1 MHEVIKLFDFYKYIN
16 PSWYFALKPNKKEQ
30 TYFLN
35 WEYLQNCDNSN
46 VVFDENYSS
55 FQVSE
60 LDAAY
65 QAWKNGIIYVGKS
78 NEINFDNLNLTI
90 SDNYRFV
97 KKYFSSFWI
106 WYIFFL
112 RIFIFKS
119 SLNEVAVFFKSIRIK
134 KIKNNLNNKSEVTL
148 EEHCSNHVLK
158 EYPKIS
164 VIIPTLNRYE
174 LLRDTLHDLEKQS
187 YKNFNVIIV
196 DQSDNYELRF
206 YEKFDLEIIVIRQ
219 KEKALWKARNTAIKN
234 TNSKYILLFDD
245 DSRVEGSWIYEHIKC
260 LNYFEVDIS
269 SGVSISKVGG
279 KISDRYQYF
288 CWSDQIDTGNVMIRR
303 DVFEK
308 VGLFD
313 RQFEKQRKGDGEF
326 GMRCFLEG
334 FKNISNPLAKRLHLK
349 TNVGGLR
356 DMGHWDGF
364 RPKKILDPRP
374 IPSVL
379 YYTRKYF
386 GNENAFLLLLINIPP
401 SIMPYKLKKF
411 PIIIFL
417 FGLVTMFFFL
427 PIVFYQIVCS
437 WKISSRML
445 IEGSKIDKLV

>member
-1 MHEVIKLFDFYKYIN
+1 VHEVIKLFDFYKYIN

-206 YEKFDLEIIVIRQ
+206 YEKFDLEIIVIR
-219 KEKALWKARNTAIKN
+219 
-234 TNSKYILLFDD
+234 
-245 DSRVEGSWIYEHIKC
+245 
-260 LNYFEVDIS
+260 
-269 SGVSISKVGG
+269 
-279 KISDRYQYF
+279 
-288 CWSDQIDTGNVMIRR
+288 
-303 DVFEK
+303 
-308 VGLFD
+308 
-313 RQFEKQRKGDGEF
+313 
-326 GMRCFLEG
+326 
-334 FKNISNPLAKRLHLK
+334 
-349 TNVGGLR
+349 
-356 DMGHWDGF
+356 
-364 RPKKILDPRP
+364 
-374 IPSVL
+374 
-379 YYTRKYF
+379 
-386 GNENAFLLLLINIPP
+386 
-401 SIMPYKLKKF
+401 
-411 PIIIFL
+411 
-417 FGLVTMFFFL
+417 
-427 PIVFYQIVCS
+427 
-437 WKISSRML
+437 
-445 IEGSKIDKLV
+445 